1 MSMRKLALLIGY
13 LTVAVGC
20 SQPGD
25 PSLSIPFVDDTS
37 RDTVD
42 LNMDGVPDLLLSGC
56 FETAENWRPGDT
68 LFFTRTVSTLS
79 GTYLLH
85 RLDQGAWPYVLQT
98 FALSDTVPDFWNYG
112 EQEMLPEWTFMGDT
126 IKVGRYGGPGW
137 IEPGLIQKFA
147 EQVYVFQTYEND
159 QRLCGTFTIKL
170 LPDRPEM
177 RIVVGNVLRSDV
189 PLIAR

>member
-1 MSMRKLALLIGY
+1 MRELALMIGY

-25 PSLSIPFVDDTS
+25 PSLILPFVDGTP

-56 FETAENWRPGDT
+56 YENAENWKPGDT

-85 RLDQGAWPYVLQT
+85 HLDQDAWPYVLQT
-98 FALSDTVPDFWNYG
+98 FVPSDTVPDFWMYG
-112 EQEMLPEWTFMGDT
+112 EQEMLPEWVFVGDT
-126 IKVGRYGGPGW
+126 IKVGQYGGLGW
-137 IEPGLIQKFA
+137 IEPGLIEKLA

-159 QRLCGTFTIKL
+159 KRLRGTFTIQPL
-170 LPDRPEM
+170 LDRPEM
-177 RIVVGNVLRSDV
+177 RIVVGNVERTGV